1 MSRYKI
7 GGEGDDAF
15 EPGSDGSVLKNH
27 LAIVD
32 PKEIGHVEAH
42 ALYKAIS
49 WSDDAFSF
57 ETEFSFEIIQDMH
70 RRWLGQIYPFAG
82 ELRTVNVSKGGF
94 MFAPVAYLENS
105 IREFDSLVREN
116 TPSEGLQRSELV
128 TAIALVHAEL
138 LLVHPFRE
146 GNGRL
151 ARWLADMMA
160 IQGGLPPLDWAFEE
174 NSEAQREEYFA
185 ALRRAYIKQPGE
197 LEALV
202 DQALTR
208 ALTS

>member
-1 MSRYKI
+1 MSRYEFS
-7 GGEGDDAF
+7 GEDDSAF
-15 EPGSDGSVLKNH
+15 EPGSDGSVLKNR
-27 LAIVD
+27 LAIID
-32 PKEIGHVEAH
+32 PKEIGQVEAH
-42 ALYKAIS
+42 ALFVAIA
-49 WSDDAFSF
+49 WSDEAFDF
-57 ETEFSFEIIQDMH
+57 ETEFSFEIIKDMH
-70 RRWLGQIYPFAG
+70 RQWLGHIYPFAG
-82 ELRTVNVSKGGF
+82 ELRTVNVTKDGF

-105 IREFDSLVREN
+105 IREIDSLVREN
-116 TPSEGLQRSELV
+116 TPCEGLHRPELV
-128 TAIALVHAEL
+128 AAIALVHSEL

-146 GNGRL
+146 GNGRI
-151 ARWLADMMA
+151 ARWLADLMA

-174 NSEAQREEYFA
+174 NSEARREEYFA